1 MTGCGPALEKR
12 RLIHLRDLVRQ
23 LVARDMKV
31 RYEGSV
37 FGVAWSLMSPLLLLL
52 VFHFVFRLVFS
63 LDIPRYSSFAFSAIL
78 AWTWFHMSLSQAA
91 GAITGSRELI
101 KSPGFPPAILP
112 AVTVTTNLIHFV
124 LAFPV
129 VMLFLVID
137 GTGLSLTILAL
148 PIVMALQ
155 FILTLSLAYFVA
167 TANVMFRDTQHLLGV
182 FLQLL
187 FFLSPIFYEASAV
200 PVAYQ
205 PLYRLNP
212 MVHLIDAYRAVL
224 LRGTLPVWLPLLLLG
239 MLGACLLYVSLKV
252 FLRMSY
258 RFVEEL

>member
-1 MTGCGPALEKR
+1 MISSGT
-12 RLIHLRDLVRQ
+12 RLHGARVIYLRDLLRE
-23 LVARDMKV
+23 LVAREIKV
-31 RYEGSV
+31 RYEGSFV
-37 FGVAWSLMSPLLLLL
+37 GLAWSLVNPLLLLL
-52 VFHFVFRLVFS
+52 VFHFLFRVVLS

-78 AWTWFHMSLSQAA
+78 AWTWFQMSLFQAA
-91 GAITGSRELI
+91 GAISGSRELI
-101 KSPGFPPAILP
+101 KLPGFPPAILP

-124 LAFPV
+124 LALPV

-200 PVAYQ
+200 PAPYQ

-224 LRGTLPVWLPLLLLG
+224 LRGSLPVWLPLLLLG

-252 FLRMSY
+252 FMRMSY